1 MTIGEQLKRER
12 ILLGITQ
19 RQMCAGIITES
30 FYSRVENNKN
40 EINIDDLIK
49 ILNKQHISFYDFF
62 APFSISPI
70 DPEIQQVS
78 ISPIDPEIQQA
89 FINYNRS
96 ELKRLKDDKRSQ
108 DSKYQLEF
116 KIMLAILDNKRKSY
130 LLT

>member
-62 APFSISPI
+62 LLHLVFHQLIQKFS
-70 DPEIQQVS
+70 
-78 ISPIDPEIQQA
+78 
-89 FINYNRS
+89 
-96 ELKRLKDDKRSQ
+96 KH
-108 DSKYQLEF
+108 
-116 KIMLAILDNKRKSY
+116 
-130 LLT
+130 LLIIIVVN